1 MNFKQY
7 RLDRNLTQAQA
18 GALIGMSGP
27 FWAQLESGQLSDAKT
42 QAFACTLPH
51 LAHADIDRPLTAE
64 RMHSVKQYG
73 LNFSQ
78 ASEQIGASANVW
90 SNLLNGH
97 LEHKTRWV
105 RLVNA
110 LLIDLAEKK
119 ADLDL
124 TPGGEIEVLMPQVL
138 TPADESPMVEEEIS
152 DQPGLIPFAY
162 GSQKVRVKWINEEP
176 WFMLSDVCRA
186 IGYKSIQHAIS
197 LIRERDIQKVEVID
211 SMGRAQLANFVSE
224 RGMSQFFLRA
234 RVPAVEPFQDWVFDE
249 VLPSIRKTGQYQA
262 QPQLELNNPLSH
274 LAAIGQAFQTI
285 AEQMQIQEQKIA
297 NLEQAAQQVK
307 YLEIAKTDRSEVLEI
322 LHSELVE
329 QKAKDRIE
337 QLNHYRQRKEL
348 EKRVSDVAWLAV
360 KAHGG
365 DHGDIIKETN
375 KRIKMAIRG
384 AHGYAIG
391 RERYQDQDFIL
402 AYQVVAMIEKEIGD
416 FPRQGEID
424 FGKDK

>member
-1 MNFKQY
+1 
-7 RLDRNLTQAQA
+7 
-18 GALIGMSGP
+18 
-27 FWAQLESGQLSDAKT
+27 
-42 QAFACTLPH
+42 
-51 LAHADIDRPLTAE
+51 
-64 RMHSVKQYG
+64 V
-73 LNFSQ
+73 
-78 ASEQIGASANVW
+78 
-90 SNLLNGH
+90 
-97 LEHKTRWV
+97 
-105 RLVNA
+105 
-110 LLIDLAEKK
+110 
-119 ADLDL
+119 
-124 TPGGEIEVLMPQVL
+124 
-138 TPADESPMVEEEIS
+138 VEEEIS

-162 GSQKVRVKWINEEP
+162 GSQKVRVKWIDNEP

-186 IGYKSIQHAIS
+186 IGYGSPHKAVA
-197 LIRERDIQKVEVID
+197 LIREDDRKTLPVID
-211 SMGRAQLANFVSE
+211 SLGRAQDAMFISE

-285 AEQMQIQEQKIA
+285 AQQMQIQEQKIA

-391 RERYQDQDFIL
+391 RERYQDQDFIM

-416 FPRQGEID
+416 FPSQGKID
-424 FGKDK
+424 FDSKQ